1 MPYARRDAAGHIIA
15 LLREPAADAHEFLLP
30 DDPQVQA
37 FLHERRVDSEAYL
50 SRSDQE
56 LARVVEDLIEV
67 LVDKGVIL
75 FTDLPPAAQHKL
87 SARRSARAR
96 LTGEPPLWDVSADD
110 VL

>member
-15 LLREPAADAHEFLLP
+15 LLREPADDALELLPP

-50 SRSDQE
+50 NRSDQE
-56 LARVVEDLIEV
+56 LARVMEDLIEV
-67 LVDKGVIL
+67 LVDKHVIL

-87 SARRSARAR
+87 ASRRSARAR
-96 LTGEPPLWDVSADD
+96 LAGEGPLWGASDD
-110 VL
+110 DIL